1 MANFTF
7 MHTFTNIT
15 IAKKLYSVVGIMAVL
30 LAVQLGTLYFAVT
43 TLSSVRAFV
52 GSEGLWSKAQKDASY
67 YLVKYSQ
74 TRSADDLHTFNN
86 AMKVPLGY
94 HKTLA
99 ELLKENPDLEYA
111 RQGALEGGTH
121 PDDIDGMFKLFR
133 SFDEISYI
141 KKSIRI
147 WAKADATVGELNVIA
162 KKLQLEV
169 HSSSPS
175 KLNVDAIIKDLD
187 SINRELAVL
196 ENDFSAT
203 LGQGARWFED
213 LILNLLIFIALTV
226 GICGLVLT
234 YLIVSGM
241 TKGLTEISSASKRVA
256 KRDFSARAKV
266 FSKDEIGVL
275 AESFNAMT
283 EELSENIQKHIK
295 VTQDLAVQNSFREE
309 SDRRIGNIME
319 ALIRTTQLDFSQKL
333 DISDKAD
340 ELDAIAIGLN
350 TMSEELE
357 FHLEQSQLYAEKLNV
372 AQQLAEI
379 GSWEWDV
386 IHNRIEWS
394 DELYRLYGVKR
405 ENFETTYENYLLSI
419 HPEDRDYVNE
429 MIQIAYQN
437 HQPFDFFHR
446 LIRKDSEVLT
456 IHSRGEVL
464 LSVEGEI
471 SKMIGTAQN
480 VTERKEI
487 ERKLKQYNIELE
499 RKNHEIE
506 QFAYAAAHDLQEP
519 LRSISNFTKLLGEKL
534 EGSTDEE
541 ITTYMKLVQRGAN
554 RMSRL
559 IFDLLEYSRV
569 GRSLVT
575 SSLDCNKL
583 IAEILTDLNALIE
596 ESGAEIYVENLP
608 TVAGYELKS
617 VFQNLIINAIKFRKV
632 GIAPILNISATDT
645 GSEFLFIFKDNGIGI
660 EKEYF
665 ERIFVIFQRL
675 HLKTQ
680 YEGTGIGLSLTKKI
694 IEMHGGKIW
703 IESEFGKGSTFY
715 FTIPKTLI

>member
-1 MANFTF
+1 MF
-7 MHTFTNIT
+7 MQRFTNIS
-15 IAKKLYSVVGIMAVL
+15 IAKKLYSVVGIMTVL
-30 LAVQLGTLYFAVT
+30 IAIQLGTLFFAVT

-52 GSEGLWSKAQKDASY
+52 GSESLWSKAQKDASY
-67 YLVKYSQ
+67 YLLKYSQ
-74 TRSADDLHTFNN
+74 TKNADDLHAFNN
-86 AMKVPLGY
+86 AMRVPLGY

-111 RQGALEGGTH
+111 RKGALEGGTH
-121 PDDIDGMFKLFR
+121 PDDIDGMFNLFR
-133 SFDEISYI
+133 RFDEISYI
-141 KKSIRI
+141 KKSIGI
-147 WAKADATVGELNVIA
+147 WAEADATVGELNVIA
-162 KKLQLEV
+162 KKLHLEV
-169 HSSSPS
+169 NSAAPS
-175 KLNVDAIIKDLD
+175 KVRIDAIIKDLD

-213 LILNLLIFIALTV
+213 LILNLLIFIALIV
-226 GICGLVLT
+226 GICGLILT
-234 YLIVSGM
+234 YLIVKGI
-241 TKGLTEISSASKRVA
+241 TDGLTEIANASKRVA
-256 KRDFSARAKV
+256 KRDFSTRAKV
-266 FSKDEIGVL
+266 FSNDEIGVL

-283 EELSENIQKHIK
+283 EELSENIQKQIQ
-295 VTQDLAVQNSFREE
+295 VTQDLALQNSFRQE

-333 DISDKAD
+333 DISDKGD

-357 FHLEQSQLYAEKLNV
+357 FHLEQSQLYSEKLNV
-372 AQQLAEI
+372 AQQLAQI

-386 IHNRIEWS
+386 INNRIEWS
-394 DELYRLYGVKR
+394 AELYRLYGVNSD
-405 ENFETTYENYLLSI
+405 NFEADYENYLLAI
-419 HPEDRDYVNE
+419 HPEDRDHVNE
-429 MIQIAYQN
+429 KIQEAYKN

-446 LIRKDSEVLT
+446 IIRNGNEVLT
-456 IHSRGEVL
+456 IHSRGEVIL
-464 LSVEGEI
+464 NDEGQI
-471 SKMIGTAQN
+471 AKMIGTGQN

-487 ERKLKQYNIELE
+487 ERKLEQYNIELE

-534 EGSTDEE
+534 SGSTDQE
-541 ITTYMKLVQRGAN
+541 ITTYMKLVQRGAD

-575 SSLDCNKL
+575 SSIDCNTL

-596 ESGAEIYVENLP
+596 ESGAEIHVENLP
-608 TVAGYELKS
+608 TIEGYELKS

-632 GIAPILNISATDT
+632 AIAPILNISATDT

-680 YEGTGIGLSLTKKI
+680 YEGTGIGLSLTRKI
-694 IEMHGGKIW
+694 IEMHGGRIW
-703 IESEFGKGSTFY
+703 VESEFGKGSTFY